1 MPKLKEMYQALVD
14 GQAIIGTD
22 EENEKIAIQLDEE
35 GHLHYLQY
43 YLEEVHDNGDYIEP
57 EGWYDISC
65 YEDPYPLIIKAINES
80 RTVSFHENEVTI
92 SESLRTLDI
101 ADTSLGCLMTFKKLL
116 ESLLKDEI
124 VIVLQ
129 KNNESLT
136 FELGEDDHIK
146 ILCFHYDEDV
156 DDSVELD
163 YHAIEWHIDI
173 SHQFATKLIGVSTE
187 VRTVSKTVAPTEE
200 TLYQYIKDTVSYV
213 SEQKLNSF

>member
-1 MPKLKEMYQALVD
+1 MSTLKEIYQALVL
-14 GQAIIGTD
+14 GKAIVGTSA
-22 EENEKIAIQLDEE
+22 ENEQVAIQLDEE

-43 YLEEVHDNGDYIEP
+43 CLEEVHDDGDYIEP
-57 EGWYDISC
+57 EGWYDLSS
-65 YEDPYPLIIKAINES
+65 YEDPYPLIIKAIAES
-80 RTVSFHENEVTI
+80 RTAPFYENGVTI
-92 SESLRTLDI
+92 SESLRTLKI

-116 ESLLKDEI
+116 ETLLNNEI
-124 VIVLQ
+124 VIVPQ
-129 KNNESLT
+129 KNNELLT

-156 DDSVELD
+156 GDSVELY
-163 YHAIEWHIDI
+163 YHAIKWHIDI

-187 VRTVSKTVAPTEE
+187 VRTVSKTVVPTEE